1 MNSVVVIYYSK
12 SGNTRQIA
20 EVIAEAVGCEALPL
34 NLVHKG
40 RLSRQEA
47 ALEGSYFNDAL
58 GKARAAEGIIIGTP
72 TEFRKPHPVIVDFI
86 RRASIRQAAVF
97 CTYYGILGGTL
108 LDLVALLRQRGVTL
122 TGTLA
127 IRLGTEAYRFRENI
141 NNYVEEITPANLE
154 AARHFS
160 AACSTNPQPL
170 PIRLRGV
177 CSNDCTAC
185 ASFQTGKCPG
195 AGFNCWSGR
204 ECEIY
209 KCCVLKKSL
218 PDCSLCS
225 NFKDCV
231 LNQRRS
237 LAASPL

>member
-20 EVIAEAVGCEALPL
+20 EIIAKAARCEALPL

-40 RLSRQEA
+40 RPSRQED
-47 ALEGSYFNDAL
+47 ALESSYFNDAL
-58 GKARAAEGIIIGTP
+58 GKAQTAELVFLGTP

-86 RRASIRQAAVF
+86 KRALIRQAAVF
-97 CTYYGILGGTL
+97 CTYYGMLGGTL
-108 LDLVALLRQRGVTL
+108 LDLEALLRQRGAGL
-122 TGTLA
+122 CATLA
-127 IRLGTEAYRFRENI
+127 IRLGTEAYRFRQNI
-141 NNYVEEITPANLE
+141 NNYIEEITPANLE
-154 AARHFS
+154 ATRNF
-160 AACSTNPQPL
+160 AATCCNNPRLL
-170 PIRLRGV
+170 PIRMRGV
-177 CSNDCTAC
+177 CSSDCASC

-209 KCCVLKKSL
+209 KCCMLKKSL

-225 NFKDCV
+225 NFKDCD
-231 LNQRRS
+231 LNQKRN
-237 LAASPL
+237 LAASPF